1 MDTVKNARSGQIPSL
16 KIASFVKI
24 GYGLGGGGGGRGR
37 LRVRS
42 CPLFAHARGSTQHI

>member
-24 GYGLGGGGGGRGR
+24 GYGFGGGGGGGGGG
-37 LRVRS
+37 
-42 CPLFAHARGSTQHI
+42 FFDHARRSTQHI